1 MSNQL
6 NFQESFKKYAPTLT
20 KYVPIVA
27 RVHGPHH
34 PEFHEVVTV
43 FETIKLKVVTSK
55 GKPINLDNEFTE
67 LRSITNDYEIP
78 SDVCETYAAV
88 YQMLKIIN
96 QSYQES

>member
-1 MSNQL
+1 MLEQL
-6 NFQESFKKYAPTLT
+6 SFQESFKKYASTLT

-34 PEFHEVVTV
+34 PEFLDVVTV
-43 FETIKLKVVTSK
+43 FDTIKSKVVDSK
-55 GKPINLDNEFTE
+55 GKHINLDNEFAE

-78 SDVCETYAAV
+78 SDVCETFAAV